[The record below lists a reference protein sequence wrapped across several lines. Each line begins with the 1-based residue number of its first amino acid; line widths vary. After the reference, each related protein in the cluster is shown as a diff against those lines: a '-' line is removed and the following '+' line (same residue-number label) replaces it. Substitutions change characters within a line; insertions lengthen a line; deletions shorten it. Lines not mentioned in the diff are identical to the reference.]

1 MPRLAASLLFL
12 GLSLSYLPLADAMA
26 VSKPLAR
33 ALSKP
38 RPLLVHI
45 WDPKP
50 AELTEYAIDDVSEAC
65 RKAGATAILVSVG
78 RKSSRSFVF

>member
-12 GLSLSYLPLADAMA
+12 GLSLSYLPVADAMA
-26 VSKPLAR
+26 VSPLTR

-38 RPLLVHI
+38 RPLPVHI

>member
-12 GLSLSYLPLADAMA
+12 GLTFQQSAVADAMA

-78 RKSSRSFVF
+78 RKSSRPLVF